1 MISFAGES
9 QARMRYT
16 YFASAA
22 KKEGYEQIAAIFTE
36 TADQEKEH
44 AKRMFKWLE
53 GGMVEITAS
62 YPAGVIGTTME
73 NLKAAAAGE
82 HEEWSLDYPKFA
94 DIADEEG
101 FPAIAAMYRM
111 ISVAEKGHEERYL
124 ALLKNLEEF
133 KVFEKDGET
142 VWQCRNCGYIH
153 VGKEAPQMPGLLA
166 SAGLLRSEERELLI
180 VCRIFYGKRRRLSGS
195 FLIKWVQGRTGFF
208 MKEILTHLAIWVI
221 FKFFRRVLLLL

>member
-1 MISFAGES
+1 MVSFAGES

-22 KKEGYEQIAAIFTE
+22 KKEGYEQIAAIFAE

-62 YPAGVIGTTME
+62 YPAGVIGTTAE

-82 HEEWSLDYPKFA
+82 HEEWTADYPKFA
-94 DIADEEG
+94 EIADEEG

-111 ISVAEKGHEERYL
+111 IAVAEKGHEERYL

-133 KVFEKDGET
+133 KVFVKDGET
-142 VWQCRNCGYIH
+142 VWQCRNCGYIN
-153 VGKEAPQMPGLLA
+153 VGKEAPQNCPACLHPQA
-166 SAGLLRSEERELLI
+166 YFE
-180 VCRIFYGKRRRLSGS
+180 VK
-195 FLIKWVQGRTGFF
+195 
-208 MKEILTHLAIWVI
+208 KENY
-221 FKFFRRVLLLL
+221 

>member
-1 MISFAGES
+1 MENSLKGTRTEKNLMISFAGES

-62 YPAGVIGTTME
+62 YPAGVIGTTAE

-101 FPAIAAMYRM
+101 FPAIAIMYRN
-111 ISVAEKGHEERYL
+111 IAVAEKGHEERYR
-124 ALLKNLEEF
+124 ALLANVENGEVF
-133 KVFEKDGET
+133 KKKENVI
-142 VWQCRNCGYIH
+142 WQCRNCGFIFE
-153 VGKEAPQMPGLLA
+153 GPEAPA
-166 SAGLLRSEERELLI
+166 
-180 VCRIFYGKRRRLSGS
+180 VCPACLHPQAYFQVKPTNY
-195 FLIKWVQGRTGFF
+195 
-208 MKEILTHLAIWVI
+208 
-221 FKFFRRVLLLL
+221 

>member
-1 MISFAGES
+1 MSKSLKGTQTEKNLGISFAGES

-22 KKEGYEQIAAIFTE
+22 KKEGYEQIAAIFQE

-62 YPAGVIGTTME
+62 YPSGVIGTTLE

-82 HEEWSLDYPKFA
+82 NEEWTMDYPKFA

-101 FPAIAAMYRM
+101 FPAIAIMYRN
-111 ISVAEKGHEERYL
+111 IAIAEKGHEERYL
-124 ALLKNLEEF
+124 ALLANIENGTVF
-133 KVFEKDGET
+133 KKAEET
-142 VWQCRNCGYIH
+142 VWQCRNCGFIH
-153 VGKEAPQMPGLLA
+153 VGTEAP
-166 SAGLLRSEERELLI
+166 E
-180 VCRIFYGKRRRLSGS
+180 VCPACIHPQAHFEVKKTNY
-195 FLIKWVQGRTGFF
+195 
-208 MKEILTHLAIWVI
+208 
-221 FKFFRRVLLLL
+221 